1 MEQGIA
7 ASETGIRIKNFRF
20 KQGIALTHRASA
32 RPSADPQKIFVQV
45 LGWTAENM
53 LVQTMNMP
61 NRHLSLAVEMVNLS
75 ALRPYSGNARRHS
88 RAQIKQIAKSI
99 ETFGFTNPILVSD
112 ELEILAGH
120 GRAAAAQLIGIAKVP
135 VVRLSDL
142 SPMER
147 KAYVLADNKLAL
159 NAGWDREVLAIEL
172 QGLIDLGFDVETTGF
187 ALGEIEV
194 VLEEAAESDPNEPSE
209 STEDEI
215 PAVRDEAVCRAGD
228 MWRAGRHRL
237 VCGDAR
243 DKDAYEALL
252 GIERVDLIFTDPPYN
267 VPIDGHVCGLGRIRH
282 REFAMGV
289 GEMSSSEFRTF
300 LEETLGPAA
309 ERCRDGA
316 IAFVCMDWRH
326 GEELIAAGR
335 AVFAELKNL
344 CVWNKSNA
352 GMGTFYRSKHE
363 LIFVFKKGTAPHV
376 NTFGLGETGRPRS
389 NVWDYPGVSSIGPR
403 RMEEL
408 AMRPTVKPTRLV
420 ADAIK
425 DCSRRGELVLDPFGG
440 SGTTLIAAEKTGR
453 SARLIEFDPAY
464 CDTILRRFE
473 RVTGKQATLL
483 ETGEGFEDV
492 EQRRGAVSLSEGS
505 AS

>member
-1 MEQGIA
+1 
-7 ASETGIRIKNFRF
+7 
-20 KQGIALTHRASA
+20 
-32 RPSADPQKIFVQV
+32 
-45 LGWTAENM
+45 
-53 LVQTMNMP
+53 MNMP
-61 NRHLSLAVEMVNLS
+61 NRHRSLAIEMIDLS
-75 ALRPYSGNARRHS
+75 ALHPYSGNARRHS
-88 RAQIKQIAKSI
+88 RSQIKQIAKSI

-120 GRAAAAQLIGIAKVP
+120 GRVAAAQLIGIGKVP

-142 SPMER
+142 SPTER

-187 ALGEIEV
+187 AVGEIEV
-194 VLEEAAESDPNEPSE
+194 VLEEAVKSDPNESSE
-209 STEDEI
+209 GLEDEI
-215 PAVRDEAVCRAGD
+215 LAVRDEAICRVGD
-228 MWRAGRHRL
+228 VWRSGRHRL

-243 DKDAYEALL
+243 DNGAYEVLL
-252 GIERVDLIFTDPPYN
+252 GNERVDLIFTDPPYN
-267 VPIDGHVCGLGRIRH
+267 VPFDGHVCGLGRIRH
-282 REFAMGV
+282 RDFAMGV

-300 LEETLGPAA
+300 LEQTLGPAA

-316 IAFVCMDWRH
+316 IAFVCMDWRQA
-326 GEELIAAGR
+326 EEVIAAGR
-335 AVFAELKNL
+335 AVFAEIKNL
-344 CVWNKSNA
+344 CVWNKSN
-352 GMGTFYRSKHE
+352 GEMGTFYRSKHE

-389 NVWDYPGVSSIGPR
+389 NVWDYPGVSSIGPH

-408 AMRPTVKPTRLV
+408 AMHPTVKPARLV

-425 DCSRRGELVLDPFGG
+425 DCSRPGDLVLDPFGG

-453 SARLIEFDPAY
+453 FARLIEYDPAY

-473 RVTGKQATLL
+473 RVTGKKATLL
-483 ETGEGFEDV
+483 ETGEAFEDV
-492 EQRRGAVSLSEGS
+492 EQRRGAVALSEGS
-505 AS
+505 GS